1 MSEERYIAAI
11 EISSS
16 KIIAAVGRTYG
27 EGHLEV
33 IAVEQEKGVDAVR
46 YGIIQNLEETSVKV
60 ARIIDRL
67 ERRTGVAPKKIKG
80 LFVGLSGRSL
90 RSIPTE
96 VHINLPDETEIS
108 DDILNRLRNDAM
120 RTAID
125 NSLEVV
131 DAVSRLYKVG
141 KSETHSPKG
150 IVGNF
155 IEATYDLIVC
165 RPELKRNLTRTISDK
180 LNIRINGFVV
190 TALAT
195 GHLILTP
202 DEKRLG
208 CMLVDLGAETTTVSI
223 YRKGCLAY
231 FATLPL
237 GGRNITRDIT
247 SLNVLEENAEDIK
260 ITSGNAIPRDT
271 QSSLNLNGV
280 KLSDVGNLV
289 VARSEEIVANIVEQ
303 MEYAGLKESDL
314 PGGIICIGGGVRLQG
329 ITDLLAQQSNL
340 PVRKGKLPN
349 YVTVDESKTPGH
361 DLEEIVSI
369 MYAGATLSEAEC
381 LKEPDHKEV
390 PAIGEAPLPLPE
402 PEVEEEETERK
413 RRKGKTN
420 SFMSGFKTRLAN
432 IFGGGPEDNSDL
444 IE

>member
-150 IVGNF
+150 I
-155 IEATYDLIVC
+155 
-165 RPELKRNLTRTISDK
+165 
-180 LNIRINGFVV
+180 
-190 TALAT
+190 
-195 GHLILTP
+195 
-202 DEKRLG
+202 
-208 CMLVDLGAETTTVSI
+208 
-223 YRKGCLAY
+223 
-231 FATLPL
+231 
-237 GGRNITRDIT
+237 
-247 SLNVLEENAEDIK
+247 
-260 ITSGNAIPRDT
+260 
-271 QSSLNLNGV
+271 SS
-280 KLSDVGNLV
+280 K
-289 VARSEEIVANIVEQ
+289 
-303 MEYAGLKESDL
+303 
-314 PGGIICIGGGVRLQG
+314 PP
-329 ITDLLAQQSNL
+329 T
-340 PVRKGKLPN
+340 
-349 YVTVDESKTPGH
+349 
-361 DLEEIVSI
+361 
-369 MYAGATLSEAEC
+369 TLSCA
-381 LKEPDHKEV
+381 V
-390 PAIGEAPLPLPE
+390 
-402 PEVEEEETERK
+402 R
-413 RRKGKTN
+413 N
-420 SFMSGFKTRLAN
+420 
-432 IFGGGPEDNSDL
+432 
-444 IE
+444 

>member
-46 YGIIQNLEETSVKV
+46 YGIIQNLEETSVKA

-67 ERRTGVAPKKIKG
+67 ERRTGVAPKQIKG

-96 VHINLPDETEIS
+96 VQINLPDETEIS
-108 DDILNRLRNDAM
+108 EEILNRLRNDAM

-131 DAVSRLYKVG
+131 DAVPRLYKVG
-141 KSETHSPKG
+141 KTETYSPKG

-155 IEATYDLIVC
+155 IQATYDLIVC

-180 LNIRINGFVV
+180 LGIRINGFIV

-195 GHLILTP
+195 GQLILTP

-208 CMLVDLGAETTTVSI
+208 CMLVDMGAETTTVTI

-260 ITSGNAIPRDT
+260 ITSGNAIPRET

-280 KLSDVGNLV
+280 KLSDVSNLV

-314 PGGIICIGGGVRLQG
+314 PGGIICIGGGSRLQG
-329 ITDLLAQQSNL
+329 MTDLIAQQSNL

-349 YVTVDESKTPGH
+349 YATIDETKATGH
-361 DLEEIVSI
+361 DMEEIVSV
-369 MYAGATLSEAEC
+369 MYAGTTLSVTEC
-381 LKEPDHKEV
+381 LEEPERM
-390 PAIGEAPLPLPE
+390 ELPPTGNPSPFPE
-402 PEVEEEETERK
+402 PIEDDEVEKKQRK
-413 RRKGKTN
+413 EKTR
-420 SFMSGFKTRLAN
+420 SFMTGFKNRLAG
-432 IFGGGPEDNSDL
+432 IFGGPAEDNSDL